1 MSTLLLR
8 LAAPLQAWGSNAKFE
23 RRGTERAPTK
33 SGVIGM
39 LAAALGR
46 RREEPVDDLLHLHFG
61 VRVDQEGVLLR
72 DYHTARR
79 DKLAYVT
86 HRYYLSDAIFLVGLE
101 GDDTWLAQLDYA
113 LRHPVFPLFLG
124 RRSCPPAGQ
133 VSLGIRQDRSL
144 LEALEGEPIIS
155 SSLTSRSAVNH
166 RLVRLFYDANDTD
179 TGTYYMRDLPMS
191 FDSSHRRYG
200 FRRVAEASLT
210 LSSVQHQHEVEKA
223 TAEPVTAHDPFNEWE
238 D

>member
-8 LAAPLQAWGSNAKFE
+8 LSAPLQAWGSNAKFE

-46 RREEPVDDLLHLHFG
+46 KRDEPVDDLLLLRFG
-61 VRVDQEGVLLR
+61 VRVDQEGTLLR

-101 GDDTWLAQLDYA
+101 GDATCLARLDHA
-113 LRHPVFPLFLG
+113 IRHPVYPLFLG

-133 VSLGIRQDRSL
+133 VSLGIRQGLSL
-144 LEALEGEPIIS
+144 LEAMETEPILS
-155 SSLTSRSAVNH
+155 SSPASRPAADH
-166 RLVRLFYDANDTD
+166 KLRFFYDASDTD
-179 TGTYYMRDLPMS
+179 TETYYKRDLPLS
-191 FDSSHRRYG
+191 FDSFHRRHG
-200 FRRVAEASLT
+200 FRRVAEASVALFSEHSLQENEDT
-210 LSSVQHQHEVEKA
+210 S
-223 TAEPVTAHDPFNEWE
+223 AEPVTAHDPFNEWE